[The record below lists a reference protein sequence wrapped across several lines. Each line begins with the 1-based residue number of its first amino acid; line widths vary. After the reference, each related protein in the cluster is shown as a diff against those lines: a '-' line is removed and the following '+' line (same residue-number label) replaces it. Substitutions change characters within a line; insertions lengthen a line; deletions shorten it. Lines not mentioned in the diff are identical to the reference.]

1 MTSARLP
8 SLAKTVITYPA
19 DVGKA
24 HPGGIIAPF
33 LKNGCRRGHI
43 RIVSLLI
50 PAVKDKALRDVG
62 GKNIESHQRKSQG
75 NHPGF
80 LLIASKL
87 ERR

>member
-1 MTSARLP
+1 MASARVP
-8 SLAKTVITYPA
+8 SLAKIVIAYPA

-24 HPGGIIAPF
+24 HPGGIIMHF

-62 GKNIESHQRKSQG
+62 GKNIESHQKKAKG
-75 NHPGF
+75 ITLAF
-80 LLIASKL
+80 Y
-87 ERR
+87 